1 MSTHELHAS
10 TAGRLMGDPVEL
22 GSNTGI
28 VATLSGAVALAIGW
42 GTTLLLKRLGITAA
56 TASEVNNQAQKD
68 MLDWQREQLK
78 DEVSRR
84 EKAETQVQELHQ
96 KLNDFTLQMGRLET
110 QNQKLQDQVQLL
122 TLTVEQLRAGL
133 ARADQNAS

>member
-1 MSTHELHAS
+1 
-10 TAGRLMGDPVEL
+10 MGDPVEL

>member
-1 MSTHELHAS
+1 
-10 TAGRLMGDPVEL
+10 MGDPVEL

-28 VATLSGAVALAIGW
+28 VASITAGVTLAVGW

-56 TASEVNNQAQKD
+56 TAGEVNNQAQKD
-68 MLDWQREQLK
+68 MLDWQRDQLK
-78 DEVSRR
+78 DEVNRR

-96 KLNDFTLQMGRLET
+96 KLNDFTIQMSRLEL

-133 ARADQNAS
+133 ARADQHAS

>member
-1 MSTHELHAS
+1 
-10 TAGRLMGDPVEL
+10 MGDPVEL

-28 VATLSGAVALAIGW
+28 VASITAGVTLAAGWLTSLA
-42 GTTLLLKRLGITAA
+42 LKRMGITAA

-68 MLDWQREQLK
+68 MLDWQRDQLK
-78 DEVSRR
+78 DEVTRR

-96 KLNDFTLQMGRLET
+96 KLNDFTIQMGRLET

-122 TLTVEQLRAGL
+122 TLTVQQLKAGL